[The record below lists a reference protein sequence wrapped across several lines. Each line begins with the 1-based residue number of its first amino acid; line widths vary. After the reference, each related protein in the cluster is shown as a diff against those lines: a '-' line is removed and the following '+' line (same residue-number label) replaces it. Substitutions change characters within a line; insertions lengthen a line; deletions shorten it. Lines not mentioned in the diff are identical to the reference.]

1 MGPRPQ
7 EHSPRRAK
15 LLVILIAIIVSV
27 VGIVFDRMLLHAGVP
42 RKFLIVLS
50 NTLTGIVAGGFF
62 WQAMRRELDHRDFVS
77 RRLRIIAD
85 MNHHIRNALQ
95 VISLYSYRGQ
105 DEKNIKVVND
115 AVNRI
120 EWALQEVLPGN
131 VASPPLSGPPL
142 AGKP

>member
-42 RKFLIVLS
+42 RNFLIVLS

-105 DEKNIKVVND
+105 DEKNIKVVNE

-131 VASPPLSGPPL
+131 VASPPLTGPPL
-142 AGKP
+142 ARKP